1 MYEYPKKLIDYLTKQ
16 EVEGSEIFTTKTEDG
31 TMWIIK
37 PNGLE
42 QWLAIIEWYEGQ
54 DDFQLINLCGK
65 AWERLK
71 RTMKECD
78 ED

>member
-1 MYEYPKKLIDYLTKQ
+1 MYEYPQKLIDFLTEQ
-16 EVEGSEIFTTKTEDG
+16 EAEGNEIFTSRTEDG

-37 PNGLE
+37 PNAK
-42 QWLAIIEWYEGQ
+42 QWLVLVEWYEGQ
-54 DDFQLINLCGK
+54 DDFQYINLCGK

-78 ED
+78 EEA